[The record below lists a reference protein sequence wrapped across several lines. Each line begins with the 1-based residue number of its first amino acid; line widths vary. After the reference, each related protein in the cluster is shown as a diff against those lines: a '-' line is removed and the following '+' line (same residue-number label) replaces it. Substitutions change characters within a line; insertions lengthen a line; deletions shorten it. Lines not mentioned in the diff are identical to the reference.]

1 MAHCFLNGRIVPLS
15 KASVSV
21 QDIGVLRGFG
31 LFEALRTYNRKPF
44 HLKDHLARLKNAS
57 ARFDVHIPFSD
68 AKISQAIDTLVAK
81 NVPKNKEAN
90 IRIILT
96 GGQAFHTIEHDPKK
110 PTFFILTEKF
120 KPFLALYYQEGCA
133 LLVQEFQ
140 RQFPEYKTTNYIEAV
155 SLQKKMKQVGALEIL
170 YVADG
175 RVRECSTSNIFI
187 VKRGVLITPRK
198 KILEGITR
206 KVVLEEAMR
215 VHVRSKER
223 DISVQEL
230 YEADEVFITSSFK
243 EVVPVVKVGTRRIGS
258 GTVGPITKRV
268 MDLFRA
274 ATK

>member
-81 NVPKNKEAN
+81 NVPNNKEAN

-120 KPFLALYYQEGCA
+120 KPFLARYYQEGCT

-206 KVVLEEAMR
+206 K
-215 VHVRSKER
+215 
-223 DISVQEL
+223 
-230 YEADEVFITSSFK
+230 
-243 EVVPVVKVGTRRIGS
+243 
-258 GTVGPITKRV
+258 
-268 MDLFRA
+268 
-274 ATK
+274 